1 MGQGAPLPSAE
12 VLIEKLIKIE
22 ALHAGATTDGE
33 RVASEE
39 ARKRIVERLAKLDQ
53 EPIEMRFTLQSRWS
67 QQLFIALARRYGL
80 TPFRYRRQHSTSLM
94 LKIKQ
99 RFLDETFWPQ
109 FQQLNEELARHL
121 DEVAKT
127 VIEAAVHRDL
137 SEAAEQAPPKQLA
150 MPIS

>member
-1 MGQGAPLPSAE
+1 MTQDA
-12 VLIEKLIKIE
+12 LIAKLLRIE

-33 RVASEE
+33 RIASEE
-39 ARKRIVERLAKLDQ
+39 ARKRILDHLARLDQ
-53 EPIEMRFTLQSRWS
+53 EPVEMQFTLNSPWSR
-67 QQLFIALARRYGL
+67 QLFKALARRYGL
-80 TPFRYRRQHSTSLM
+80 EPYRYRRQHSTTLM
-94 LKIKQ
+94 VRIKR

-109 FQQLNEELARHL
+109 FKALDEELSKHL

-137 SEAAEQAPPKQLA
+137 SDAKEEAEPRQLA